1 MRRRSEV
8 GAADAAAWRRVDE
21 FAEALLIGEDAALEA
36 ALRDSEQAG
45 LPPIA
50 VTASQGRMLNLL
62 ARIHGARRILEIGTL
77 GGYSTIWLA
86 RALPAGGRLV
96 SLEVEEAYARV
107 AERNVARAGLA
118 EPVEI
123 RVGPAQASLRDLAGS
138 GAEPFDLAFIDADK
152 ASTPEYFEAALG
164 LCRPGGVIVADN
176 VVRRGALADPETEDP
191 GALGMRRFH
200 ELVGAEPRV
209 EATTIQTVG
218 AKGWDGFTLALILA

>member
-1 MRRRSEV
+1 M

-96 SLEVEEAYARV
+96 SLELEEAYARV

-123 RVGPAQASLRDLAGS
+123 RVGPAQASLRDLADS

-152 ASTPEYFEAALG
+152 ASTPEYFRRRSSCA
-164 LCRPGGVIVADN
+164 
-176 VVRRGALADPETEDP
+176 VR
-191 GALGMRRFH
+191 
-200 ELVGAEPRV
+200 VG
-209 EATTIQTVG
+209 
-218 AKGWDGFTLALILA
+218 